1 MGRFTPETKKNEF
14 FGFFA
19 FSGKATAFAGPFLLG
34 VLTAVF
40 ESQRIGISVIFV
52 FFLVGYVL
60 LDKVNEKQ
68 GIEQGEYLTNIK
80 N

>member
-34 VLTAVF
+34 ILTATF
-40 ESQRIGISVIFV
+40 ESQRIGISVIFL
-52 FFLVGYVL
+52 FFLIGYIL
-60 LDKVNEKQ
+60 LHRVDEKM
-68 GIEQGEYLTNIK
+68 GISKEDLKG
-80 N
+80 